1 MVVINDNKNLQ
12 RIADTL
18 KADISVFDS
27 GKTVGKAKQILVY
40 DPNNMLKNAENMPYI
55 YVTTHNS
62 LQLTT
67 RRFGVTSPTEIH
79 QTTTAYEIVI
89 VASALS
95 KTPKSQEQLYSI
107 IKNVKTSL
115 EADPTFSDPE
125 NPGTDKIFTRS
136 VVNDIPYDSE
146 TRGQLVTS
154 ATIVLTCTIGI
165 EQGITMPGIGFMAIL
180 GITPDTDTEN
190 WQPHFNTKKIL
201 RGYAPLGSIRTI
213 TILVVYD
220 RENIDTIRVLKQ
232 SRDVIVV
239 TFTDIDGTTE
249 DYNVVIS
256 NININMTSVDEIKT
270 TSIQFNIIP

>member
-1 MVVINDNKNLQ
+1 MVVIDDNKNLQ

-27 GKTVGKAKQILVY
+27 GKTVGKARQVLVY
-40 DPNNMLKNAENMPYI
+40 DPDNMIKNTDHMPYI
-55 YVTTHNS
+55 YVTTNNS

-79 QTTTAYEIVI
+79 QTTTAYDIVI
-89 VASALS
+89 VASSRS

-115 EADPTFSDPE
+115 EADPTFSDPA
-125 NPGTDKIFTRS
+125 NPGTDRIFTRS
-136 VVNDIPYDSE
+136 VVNDIPYDPE

-154 ATIVLTCTIGI
+154 ATIVLTCTIGV
-165 EQGITMPGIGFMAIL
+165 EQGITIPGIGFLPIL

-190 WQPHFNTKKIL
+190 WQPHFNTMKIL
-201 RGYAPLGSIRTI
+201 KGYAPLGSMRTVAV
-213 TILVVYD
+213 LVVYD
-220 RENIDTIRVLKQ
+220 REKIDSIRNLKQ
-232 SRDVIVV
+232 TRNVIII
-239 TFTDIDGTTE
+239 TFTDTDGTTE
-249 DYNVVIS
+249 DHNVVIS
-256 NININMTSVDEIKT
+256 NINTNMTSVEEIKT